1 MLTLTDDAVTAIR
14 QLTSQPGLPA
24 DTGLRIA
31 TTAASDDGIPTFEL
45 ALAAAPQ
52 PEDQVLEKSGVR
64 VFLDPEAQAAFDD
77 KSLDAE
83 TDEESVRFQVTERP
97 S

>member
-1 MLTLTDDAVTAIR
+1 MLTLTDDAVSAIR
-14 QLTSQPGLPA
+14 ALTAQPGLPA

-31 TTAASDDGIPTFEL
+31 STAATDDGIPTFEL

-52 PEDQVLEKSGVR
+52 PDDHVIETSGVR

-77 KSLDAE
+77 KALDAE
-83 TDEESVRFQVTERP
+83 TDEESVRFQVTDRP